1 MSFGDDPRKP
11 IVACMTALL
20 MASCATVAPNTTR
33 LLPPAL
39 LLEDCPVPGL
49 DPSTNAAIAQ
59 GILDLRLALMG
70 CNADK
75 AALREW
81 AKE

>member
-1 MSFGDDPRKP
+1 MSFNDPRKP
-11 IVACMTALL
+11 LVACLTVLL

-33 LLPPAL
+33 LLPPADL
-39 LLEDCPVPGL
+39 LADCPIPGL
-49 DPSTNAAIAQ
+49 DPSTNGALVQ
-59 GILDLRLALMG
+59 GILDLRLALQG

-81 AKE
+81 AKD